1 MTKLRVPDQALLSE
15 CDTDL
20 SQWRSLVFMGRTRE
34 KLLAVPRDKC
44 VLVVCHHC
52 DGSSERG
59 NLGRGS
65 VAVLGGFSEE
75 LRQVLKDKVH
85 SDCQSKKK
93 YSNFFFFLISQRK
106 DTKVAGMQRLSVGL
120 GN

>member
-1 MTKLRVPDQALLSE
+1 M
-15 CDTDL
+15 
-20 SQWRSLVFMGRTRE
+20 LV
-34 KLLAVPRDKC
+34 A
-44 VLVVCHHC
+44 CHHC

-65 VAVLGGFSEE
+65 VAVLGDFSEE

-93 YSNFFFFLISQRK
+93 YSNFFLISHWK
-106 DTKVAGMQRLSVGL
+106 DTKVAGMQRLSMGL
-120 GN
+120 GK

>member
-1 MTKLRVPDQALLSE
+1 MTKLHVSDRSLLSE
-15 CDTDL
+15 CNTDL
-20 SQWRSLVFMGRTRE
+20 SQWRSLVFTGRTRE

-44 VLVVCHHC
+44 VLVACHHC

-93 YSNFFFFLISQRK
+93 YSNFFLISHWK
-106 DTKVAGMQRLSVGL
+106 DTKVAGMQRLSMGL
-120 GN
+120 GK